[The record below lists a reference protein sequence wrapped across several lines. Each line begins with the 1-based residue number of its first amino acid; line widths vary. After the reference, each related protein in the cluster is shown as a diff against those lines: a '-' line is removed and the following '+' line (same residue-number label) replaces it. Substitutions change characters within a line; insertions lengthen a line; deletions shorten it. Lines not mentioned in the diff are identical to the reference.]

1 MHQDPVRGSRA
12 GSRCEYGPRV
22 SDATPTP
29 APAPDGDERA
39 AEPRVVGEAV
49 VRRVPRYRAW
59 VVTGGLVG
67 LVAGVLL
74 VLLWPSSE
82 GTDLGVAPV
91 AVFVA
96 LVGVVVVA
104 LLGAV
109 VAVLVERARR

>member
-22 SDATPTP
+22 SDENPTP
-29 APAPDGDERA
+29 APAADEGA
-39 AEPRVVGEAV
+39 GEPRVVGEAV

-59 VVTGGLVG
+59 VLTGALTGLVVG
-67 LVAGVLL
+67 LLL
-74 VLLWPSSE
+74 VLLWPSSG
-82 GTDLGVAPV
+82 GTGLGVAPV

-96 LVGVVVVA
+96 LVGVVVAA
-104 LLGAV
+104 LLGAL